1 MNGVL
6 SFFANGGRSGPP
18 RESRFKREDKKTQ
31 RAYGRGFGG
40 DRDRGPRDKND
51 PVNEESY
58 QKGAVIE
65 DSDFNFTEDLKK
77 LVGPRGSGTFL
88 FTQHP
93 LTQAFMAKYG
103 LDAQDIIKLRTGVTQ
118 RGFGSKIN
126 EVFDKVTKTGNLKF
140 SFPGM
145 SFTPQSV
152 IAQFKP
158 GMTPFDRLPSTR
170 GGIMGFVEDKF
181 GAGPFSG
188 IADKLAGGS
197 PMGSAGLAM
206 GRNLGLEGND
216 LNKFASVMA
225 NNRNL
230 YNEMMTD
237 PFMRERNL
245 DMFIDRTQMGLPTGG
260 GNRTPAPE
268 PDPITAAYN
277 PAMNPFFNQGIQPF
291 SFFV

>member
-18 RESRFKREDKKTQ
+18 RESRFKRIDKKTQ
-31 RAYGRGFGG
+31 RAYGKGFGG
-40 DRDRGPRDKND
+40 DRDRGPKDQND
-51 PVNEESY
+51 PVNEEPY

-65 DSDFNFTEDLKK
+65 DSNFNFTEDLKK
-77 LVGPRGSGTFL
+77 LVGPQGSGTFL
-88 FTQHP
+88 FTQNP
-93 LTQAFMAKYG
+93 RTKAFMAKYG
-103 LDAQDIIKLRTGVTQ
+103 LDDQDIIKLRMGVTQ

-126 EVFDKVTKTGNLKF
+126 EVFDKITKTGNLKF

-152 IAQFKP
+152 TAQFQL

-170 GGIMGFVEDKF
+170 GGFMGGIENLFAK
-181 GAGPFSG
+181 GAFSSL
-188 IADKLAGGS
+188 ADKLAGGS

-206 GRNLGLEGND
+206 GRDLGLEGNE

-245 DMFIDRTQMGLPTGG
+245 NMFVDQTQRGLPTRDGKAEEP
-260 GNRTPAPE
+260 T
-268 PDPITAAYN
+268 PDPITAAYD
-277 PAMNPFFNQGIQPF
+277 PSMNPYLNSGIGNFRFFT
-291 SFFV
+291 